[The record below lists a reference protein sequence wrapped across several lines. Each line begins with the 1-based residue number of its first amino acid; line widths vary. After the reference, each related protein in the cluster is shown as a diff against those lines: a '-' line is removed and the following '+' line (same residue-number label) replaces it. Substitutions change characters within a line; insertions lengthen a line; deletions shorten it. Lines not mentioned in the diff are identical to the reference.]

1 LKTGV
6 VLNLTAEGYVRRRDF
21 IKGVAG
27 STVALPLAAGAQQSA
42 MPVIGFLDSRSS
54 DAMSSRLGAFRQ
66 GLKEVGFVE
75 GENLKVEYRWADNQ
89 INRVSEMATELV
101 RRQVDVIVAT
111 GGPPAAL
118 AAKSATATIPIVFL
132 VGEDPTRLGLV
143 SSLIRPNQNLTGVN
157 LVSIETEA
165 KRLELRNPCCRPCQL
180 CRRQKHRDDLA
191 RIRGRGWRD
200 GHTPPGT
207 ESQYCS

>member
-1 LKTGV
+1 MK
-6 VLNLTAEGYVRRRDF
+6 RREF
-21 IKGVAG
+21 ISLVGCVAA
-27 STVALPLAAGAQQSA
+27 TWPLAAGAQQSA
-42 MPVIGFLDSRSS
+42 MRVIGFLDSRSS

-132 VGEDPTRLGLV
+132 VGEDPTIG
-143 SSLIRPNQNLTGVN
+143 
-157 LVSIETEA
+157 A
-165 KRLELRNPCCRPCQL
+165 CK
-180 CRRQKHRDDLA
+180 
-191 RIRGRGWRD
+191 
-200 GHTPPGT
+200 
-207 ESQYCS
+207 